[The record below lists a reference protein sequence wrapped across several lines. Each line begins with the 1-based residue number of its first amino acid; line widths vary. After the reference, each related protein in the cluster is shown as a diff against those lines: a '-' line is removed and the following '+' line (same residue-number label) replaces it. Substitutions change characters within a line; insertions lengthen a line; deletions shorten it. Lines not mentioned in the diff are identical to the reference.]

1 MGGGDLNLKKSW
13 HPQTLK
19 NVERVW
25 KAEQKHEAEKKKIE
39 ELQRELRE
47 ERAREEMQRLAEDSG
62 AMKKKSDRLD
72 WMYQGPCSMVNK
84 EDYLL
89 GRPIDKYA
97 TDKMVDEE
105 SGPSS
110 DTGLL
115 PGSIFT
121 ATGANSALDMASKI
135 REDPLFTIRKREEA
149 KKRET
154 LTNPMKMKMIREM
167 LKKNL
172 DKTEKKKKK
181 DKKKKHKKHRHSSS
195 SDNGQ
200 HKAKRREKS
209 TSHSPT
215 SVQKKI
221 PGYGLKMKDSHR
233 IKQPPVS
240 PSPDHGKAAHKSRP
254 RSRSRSGSHPRSTT
268 QQSHKRNKHEDS
280 RARRSRSSSRSP
292 PRHTKA
298 HSQYSDTGNTQAW
311 KLSPK
316 REGYQRRPHSSQSS
330 KLSAEELERRRLEMM
345 ENAKWRDKTREC
357 NIKRYKEEEEMEQE
371 LEKRDTKEA
380 KFIQKMKLQSASTS
394 SLEDR
399 MKRNIHSFQ
408 RTPAALEKN
417 FMKK

>member
-47 ERAREEMQRLAEDSG
+47 ERAREEMQRYAEDSG

-72 WMYQGPCSMVNK
+72 WMYQGPCAMVNK
-84 EDYLL
+84 EEYLL

-97 TDKMVDEE
+97 TEKMVDEE
-105 SGPSS
+105 AGPSS

-115 PGSIFT
+115 PGSIFS

-135 REDPLFTIRKREEA
+135 REDPLFTIRKREEE

-167 LKKNL
+167 LKRNL
-172 DKTEKKKKK
+172 DKTDKKKKK
-181 DKKKKHKKHRHSSS
+181 DRKKKHKKHRSSS

-200 HKAKRREKS
+200 HKAKKREKS
-209 TSHSPT
+209 ASP
-215 SVQKKI
+215 SPALVQRKI
-221 PGYGLKMKDSHR
+221 PGYGLKVRDSHR
-233 IKQPPVS
+233 IKQRPPS
-240 PSPDHGKAAHKSRP
+240 PSSNQGNVSHKTRP
-254 RSRSRSGSHPRSTT
+254 RSRSRSGSRTRSTKQT
-268 QQSHKRNKHEDS
+268 HKHNRREDPHDK
-280 RARRSRSSSRSP
+280 RSRSSSRSP
-292 PRHTKA
+292 PRHLKVR
-298 HSQYSDTGNTQAW
+298 SQ
-311 KLSPK
+311 
-316 REGYQRRPHSSQSS
+316 H
-330 KLSAEELERRRLEMM
+330 LSAEELECRRLEMM
-345 ENAKWRDKTREC
+345 ENAKWRDKTRRD
-357 NIKRYKEEEEMEQE
+357 NIKRYKEEDKMEQK
-371 LEKRDTKEA
+371 LEKKDIGEA
-380 KFIQKMKLQSASTS
+380 KFIHKMKLQSAATS

-399 MKRNIHSFQ
+399 VKRNIHSLQ
-408 RTPAALEKN
+408 RMPLALEKN

>member
-47 ERAREEMQRLAEDSG
+47 ERAREEMQRYAEDSG

-72 WMYQGPCSMVNK
+72 WMYQGPCAMVNK
-84 EDYLL
+84 EEYLL

-97 TDKMVDEE
+97 TEKMVDEE
-105 SGPSS
+105 AGPSS

-115 PGSIFT
+115 PGSIFS

-135 REDPLFTIRKREEA
+135 REDPLFTIRKREEE

-167 LKKNL
+167 LKRNL
-172 DKTEKKKKK
+172 DKTDKKKKK
-181 DKKKKHKKHRHSSS
+181 DRKKKHKKHRSSS

-200 HKAKRREKS
+200 HKAKKREKS
-209 TSHSPT
+209 ASP
-215 SVQKKI
+215 SPALVQRKI
-221 PGYGLKMKDSHR
+221 PGYGLKVRDSHR
-233 IKQPPVS
+233 IKQRPPS
-240 PSPDHGKAAHKSRP
+240 PSSNQGNVSHKTRP
-254 RSRSRSGSHPRSTT
+254 RSRSRSGSRTRSTKQT
-268 QQSHKRNKHEDS
+268 HKHNRREDPHDK
-280 RARRSRSSSRSP
+280 RSRSSSRSP
-292 PRHTKA
+292 PRHLKVR
-298 HSQYSDTGNTQAW
+298 SQHFDTGNIQVR

-316 REGYQRRPHSSQSS
+316 REGYQRRSYSKQSRH
-330 KLSAEELERRRLEMM
+330 LSAEELECRRLEMM
-345 ENAKWRDKTREC
+345 ENAKWRDKTRRD
-357 NIKRYKEEEEMEQE
+357 NIKRYKEEDKMEQK
-371 LEKRDTKEA
+371 LEKKDIGEA
-380 KFIQKMKLQSASTS
+380 KFIHKMKLQSAATS

-399 MKRNIHSFQ
+399 VKRNIHSLQ
-408 RTPAALEKN
+408 RMPLALEKN